1 MEALYF
7 KGLLSQIF
15 TVRRISLASVLCVEM
30 SPEARQ
36 SRTKQGKG
44 TWCIK
49 AFLSTSVCKLAR
61 EMFLTLSLPSPC
73 PPENTGFIYDRGAVL
88 CKCVLFLEC
97 CNLKI

>member
-36 SRTKQGKG
+36 KQNKARQRYLVYKGISVYFSLQTGKG
-44 TWCIK
+44 DVPHPFT
-49 AFLSTSVCKLAR
+49 AFPPALQKILALF
-61 EMFLTLSLPSPC
+61 MTVVLCFVNVYFSW
-73 PPENTGFIYDRGAVL
+73 GAV
-88 CKCVLFLEC
+88 
-97 CNLKI
+97 I